1 MSVPEVKHTKLSECA
16 PRRWRLVR
24 CFMLG
29 SNTRRERQAQEYI
42 KHLASRGFKSRV
54 FAPLS
59 QHQNSGHTHIV
70 ALCNL
75 RQKLRIGGVESYV

>member
-1 MSVPEVKHTKLSECA
+1 MSSEITRTKLSEFA

-24 CFMLG
+24 CFMQG
-29 SNTRRERQAQEYI
+29 SKPRRERQAQEYI
-42 KHLASRGFKSRV
+42 KHLASHGFKSRV
-54 FAPLS
+54 FAPLPE
-59 QHQNSGHTHIV
+59 HQNSGHTHIV

>member
-1 MSVPEVKHTKLSECA
+1 MTSETTKKLSEFA

-24 CFMLG
+24 CFMQG
-29 SNTRRERQAQEYI
+29 SKEVREKLATDYI
-42 KHLASRGFKSRV
+42 KHLASCGFKSRV
-54 FAPLS
+54 FAPLPE
-59 QHQNSGHTHIV
+59 HQNSGHTHII